1 MKTPL
6 QHIENQLCEVNQL
19 SDKENKRW
27 AEGVL
32 QGLCE
37 AYFNM
42 GLINQKE
49 WDEVWK
55 KAEINNRSSI
65 SPKPTSIDNDW
76 QLIFG

>member
-6 QHIENQLCEVNQL
+6 QHIEDQLCEVNQL

-42 GLINQKE
+42 GFINQKE
-49 WDEVWK
+49 WDEVW
-55 KAEINNRSSI
+55 ERLDINYRSSI
-65 SPKPTSIDNDW
+65 NLSSNSTDNDW

>member
-55 KAEINNRSSI
+55 KAEIIELYINHDAKTNLPVSS
-65 SPKPTSIDNDW
+65 KPR
-76 QLIFG
+76 